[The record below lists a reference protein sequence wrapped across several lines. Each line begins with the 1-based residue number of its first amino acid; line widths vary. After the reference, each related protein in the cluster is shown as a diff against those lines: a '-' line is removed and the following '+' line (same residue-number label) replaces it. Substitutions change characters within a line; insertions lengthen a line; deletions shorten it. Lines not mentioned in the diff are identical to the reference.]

1 MSSSFVIIL
10 LLAGP
15 ILFII
20 HMISD
25 ALKLK
30 HKRLVLEPVQGF
42 RERKRGRAR
51 NDRNSKVEK

>member
-30 HKRLVLEPVQGF
+30 HKRLVLEPVQGLS
-42 RERKRGRAR
+42 ERKRGRAR
-51 NDRNSKVEK
+51 NDGNSKVEK